1 MCVESGT
8 QRGGTG
14 DVKNRAVSGRRR
26 RRNSAFSTEDAVAQ
40 LDQAL
45 RGVGIILPS
54 LRVDPVTGASELPY
68 PLVELGRCNLQV
80 AAKLA
85 GVLRKA
91 AET

>member
-1 MCVESGT
+1 M
-8 QRGGTG
+8 G
-14 DVKNRAVSGRRR
+14 DVKNRAVNGRR
-26 RRNSAFSTEDAVAQ
+26 RRNSAFSTEDAVEQ

-45 RGVGIILPS
+45 RAVGIILPS
-54 LRVDPVTGASELPY
+54 LRVDPITGASELPY